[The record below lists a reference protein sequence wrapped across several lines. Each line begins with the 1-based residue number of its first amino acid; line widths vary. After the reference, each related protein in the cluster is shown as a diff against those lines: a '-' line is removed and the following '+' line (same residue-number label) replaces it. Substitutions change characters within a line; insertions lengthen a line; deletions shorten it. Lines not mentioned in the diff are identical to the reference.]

1 MPTSDGN
8 STTPTPGTAIVLLL
22 SHFSRFL
29 LPPPITNVG
38 HHFSHRCLLSHQLSL
53 LITVESLTLGE
64 LLLLPPFSSSLAFC
78 RLWLHVE
85 RELLFMFYNL
95 INLPRGSNHFRVGL
109 NLAQSKK
116 EKKKRFVGPRSAQP
130 N

>member
-1 MPTSDGN
+1 
-8 STTPTPGTAIVLLL
+8 
-22 SHFSRFL
+22 
-29 LPPPITNVG
+29 
-38 HHFSHRCLLSHQLSL
+38 
-53 LITVESLTLGE
+53 
-64 LLLLPPFSSSLAFC
+64 
-78 RLWLHVE
+78 LHVE

-109 NLAQSKK
+109 DPAQSKK